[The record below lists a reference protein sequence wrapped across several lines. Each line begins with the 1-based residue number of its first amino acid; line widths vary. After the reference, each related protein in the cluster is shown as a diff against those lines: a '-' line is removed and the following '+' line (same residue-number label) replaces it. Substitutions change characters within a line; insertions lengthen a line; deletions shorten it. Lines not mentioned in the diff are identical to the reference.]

1 MTPIDKID
9 SISVT
14 IKDIWKS
21 FGKNVALKEINLA
34 VRKGEFFTIIGPSGC
49 GKTTLL
55 RIIAGFYTPDKGN
68 VYFNK
73 KDVTYLPAWE
83 KNIGFVFQNYALWPN
98 MNVFENIAYGLK
110 IRKMPR
116 DYIEKKVKQ
125 ALEMVNLPGIE
136 KQRPEEL
143 SGGMQQRVA
152 IARVIVINPS
162 LLLLDEPLSNLDA
175 KLRVSLRKQIKE
187 IQKELS
193 ITAIYVTH
201 DQEEALEISDRIA
214 VMNIGKLQ
222 QIGEP
227 EEVYNNPNNLFIAGF
242 LGEGNFIKGRIEQS
256 GEFIANDLNLK
267 LKTKSSAGI
276 KDVTIMI
283 RPEDISI
290 VSSEE
295 DYHIE
300 GKIIKRYYV
309 GNVKKYFIETVDG
322 KTIFLETFN
331 DIGSVGLTLRLYF
344 NKFYLIKD

>member
-125 ALEMVNLPGIE
+125 SLEMVNLPGIE

-175 KLRVSLRKQIKE
+175 KLRVSLRKQIKD

-222 QIGEP
+222 QTGEP
-227 EEVYNNPNNLFIAGF
+227 EEVYNHPNNLFIAGF

-256 GEFIANDLNLK
+256 GEFIADDLNLK
-267 LKTKSSAGI
+267 LRTKSSAAI
-276 KDVTIMI
+276 QDVTLMI

-322 KTIFLETFN
+322 KTIFLEAFK
-331 DIGSVGLTLRLYF
+331 DIGSVGLALRLYF

>member
-1 MTPIDKID
+1 MHIDKID
-9 SISVT
+9 SISIT

-21 FGKNVALKEINLA
+21 FGKNVVLKGLNLD
-34 VRKGEFFTIIGPSGC
+34 VRGGEFFTILGPSGC

-68 VYFNK
+68 IYFNK
-73 KDVTYLPAWE
+73 NEVTHLPPWE

-110 IRKMPR
+110 IRKMSR
-116 DYIEKKVKQ
+116 GYIEKKVKQ
-125 ALEMVNLPGIE
+125 VLEIINLPGIE

-152 IARVIVINPS
+152 IARVIAINPS

-214 VMNIGKLQ
+214 VMNMGELQ
-222 QIGEP
+222 QVGKP
-227 EEVYNNPNNLFIAGF
+227 EEVYDNPGNLFVAGF
-242 LGEGNFIKGRIEQS
+242 LGEANFIKGRINQS
-256 GEFIANDLNLK
+256 GEFIANDLSIR
-267 LKTKSSAGI
+267 LKTKYSTSI
-276 KDVTIMI
+276 EDITIII
-283 RPEDISI
+283 RPEGLT
-290 VSSEE
+290 VVGPQE
-295 DYHIE
+295 DCHVE
-300 GKIIKRYYV
+300 GKIVKRYYA
-309 GNVKKYFIETVDG
+309 GNLKKYLI
-322 KTIFLETFN
+322 KTINGRIFSFETFN
-331 DIGSVGLTLRLYF
+331 DIGSVGLSVRLNF
-344 NKFYLIKD
+344 EKFYLIKE